1 MGYVARVSML
11 TIRALTGTIVTP
23 TAKPEGAM
31 PKTILV
37 VDDKASVRK
46 LVHEYLAEE
55 GFRVVAAANG
65 REALFA
71 ARHEKPDLILL
82 DLMMPEMGGYEFM
95 RLYTRESD
103 APIILLTAKVDES
116 DKVLGLELGADD
128 YVTKPFGMRELVARI
143 HAVLRRT
150 QRDTAPA
157 DVLRV
162 ADVTLDRDRRLVTAG
177 GREVHLTPTEF
188 DLLATL
194 MSAPGRVYSRSD
206 LLERLQGIAFEGVER
221 TIDVHVRNL
230 RRKIEP
236 DPGNPRYVETVFGV
250 GYRFCPA

>member
-1 MGYVARVSML
+1 VQ
-11 TIRALTGTIVTP
+11 
-23 TAKPEGAM
+23 
-31 PKTILV
+31 TILV
-37 VDDKASVRK
+37 VDDKASVRT
-46 LVHEYLAEE
+46 LVREYLTSE
-55 GFRVVAAANG
+55 GYRVVTAENG
-65 REALFA
+65 RDALYA
-71 ARHEKPDLILL
+71 ARHEHPDLVLL
-82 DLMMPEMGGYEFM
+82 DIMMPEIGGYEFL
-95 RLYTRESD
+95 RAYRRESET
-103 APIILLTAKVDES
+103 PVILLTARLDES

-150 QRDTAPA
+150 RRGTTPA
-157 DVLRV
+157 DLLRV
-162 ADVTLDRDRRLVTAG
+162 AGVTLDRGRRLVTVSG
-177 GREVHLTPTEF
+177 SEVHLTPTEF

-250 GYRFCPA
+250 GYRFCST